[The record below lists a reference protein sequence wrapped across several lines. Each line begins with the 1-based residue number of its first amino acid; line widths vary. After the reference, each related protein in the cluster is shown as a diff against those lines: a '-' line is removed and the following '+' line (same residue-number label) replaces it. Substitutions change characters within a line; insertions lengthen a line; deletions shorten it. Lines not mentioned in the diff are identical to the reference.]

1 MPDIMQEKSN
11 TPEEEIRELE
21 QKLEQKK
28 QELAGQSMPEKEV
41 FREVIREKIE
51 AVKPAAP
58 STSSHPAGG
67 PMPTNLATQKADDQ
81 KKKEER
87 EADVRALIEIAMTRG
102 IESAVKYA
110 EAESPYLLDELHD
123 HLIDDYY
130 EKLIALRKL
139 KQL

>member
-1 MPDIMQEKSN
+1 MTDIMQEKSN

-28 QELAGQSMPEKEV
+28 QELAGQVMPEKEI

-51 AVKPAAP
+51 TVKPVSP
-58 STSSHPAGG
+58 LKPLPGAGAHSG
-67 PMPTNLATQKADDQ
+67 AVQKADDQ

-87 EADVRALIEIAMTRG
+87 EADVRSLIEIAMTRG
-102 IESAVKYA
+102 SENAVKYA
-110 EAESPYLLDELHD
+110 ETESPYLLDELHD